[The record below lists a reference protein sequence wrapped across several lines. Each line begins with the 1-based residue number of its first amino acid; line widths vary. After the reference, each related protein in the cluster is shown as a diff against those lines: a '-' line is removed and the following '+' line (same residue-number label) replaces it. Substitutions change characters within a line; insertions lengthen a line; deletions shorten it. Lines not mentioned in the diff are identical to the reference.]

1 MISVKKQVTS
11 NADIILAFLRV
22 TLLYNGS
29 PYHIGTSPLICRAN
43 QLTGFYMIGSFI
55 TKVVRFSKS
64 CSLAQLNC
72 HWNFFVDLF

>member
-43 QLTGFYMIGSFI
+43 QLTGFYMIGISAMKELKAHI
-55 TKVVRFSKS
+55 W
-64 CSLAQLNC
+64 A
-72 HWNFFVDLF
+72 